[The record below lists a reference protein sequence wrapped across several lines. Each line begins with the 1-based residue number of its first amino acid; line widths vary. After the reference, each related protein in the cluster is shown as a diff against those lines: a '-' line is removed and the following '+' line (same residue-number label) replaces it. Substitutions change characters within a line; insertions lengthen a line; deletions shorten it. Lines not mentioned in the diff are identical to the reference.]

1 MEVKRGQDIW
11 RNDLELVG
19 GGFGIYPALSFVNDS
34 IIAHNGEKD
43 RKVELENINIQ

>member
-19 GGFGIYPALSFVNDS
+19 GGFGIYPAPFVNDS
-34 IIAHNGEKD
+34 IVAYNGEKD